1 MNIRKLKAAMVEQGI
16 TTVELADQIG
26 INRATLYRKI
36 AAQGEGF
43 TIGEAE
49 AIARALHLNAADST
63 AIFLAHLSHV
73 MRQLQKRRTN
83 DQIRPAAFG
92 AAGNAEHQS

>member
-1 MNIRKLKAAMVEQGI
+1 MQLSQVRDRKEVKDLNILKLKAAMVERGMS
-16 TTVELADQIG
+16 TADLADRIG

-49 AIARALHLNAADST
+49 AITSALHLSAAEST
-63 AIFLAHLSHV
+63 AIF
-73 MRQLQKRRTN
+73 
-83 DQIRPAAFG
+83 FG
-92 AAGNAEHQS
+92 PSVAYNATDSEKEGTTK

>member
-63 AIFLAHLSHV
+63 AIF
-73 MRQLQKRRTN
+73 
-83 DQIRPAAFG
+83 FG
-92 AAGNAEHQS
+92 PSVACNATIAKKEDK